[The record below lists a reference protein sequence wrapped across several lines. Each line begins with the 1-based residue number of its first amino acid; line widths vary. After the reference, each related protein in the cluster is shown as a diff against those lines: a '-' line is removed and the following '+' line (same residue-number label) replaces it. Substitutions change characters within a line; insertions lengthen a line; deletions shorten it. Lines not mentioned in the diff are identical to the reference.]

1 MNDQTLEGP
10 TMEDDSTEFPE
21 RCLPYRG
28 NSPSLG
34 DDVFIAEGARVIGD
48 VTLGDEASVWYNC
61 VVRGDVC
68 PIRIGARTNIQD
80 LTVIHVTEGEHD
92 TQIGDDVTVGHRAI
106 LHGCTVEDEALIGM
120 GATLLD
126 GVHVEANSLVAAGAL
141 LTPGTRVPEGTVAMG
156 SPAEIVRDVT
166 EAEREG
172 FEASALHYVD
182 LAERHADES
191 S

>member
-1 MNDQTLEGP
+1 MDAE
-10 TMEDDSTEFPE
+10 STEA
-21 RCLPYRG
+21 RDGCMSYRG
-28 NSPSLG
+28 MEPTLG
-34 DDVFIAEGARVIGD
+34 DDVFVAPGARVVGD

-80 LTVIHVTEGEHD
+80 LTVIHVTSGEYD
-92 TQIGDDVTVGHRAI
+92 TTIGDDVTVGHRAI
-106 LHGCTVEDEALIGM
+106 LHGCTVEQEALIGM

-126 GVHVEANSLVAAGAL
+126 GVHVEPHSLVAAGAL
-141 LTPGTRVPEGTVAMG
+141 LTPGTRVPAGSVAMG

-166 EAEREG
+166 EDEREE

-182 LAERHADES
+182 LADRHGRES
-191 S
+191 SAQ